1 MQRRASGEAY
11 EPHDVERRK
20 NGLWIRRWNQHDGAS
35 LPAFP
40 LTGNALMMRGIGIS
54 TEAVFTMKSNKH
66 WLAFALLLLAVSTS
80 GCISIEQEIFLQ
92 PDGSGDLLLHI
103 GLPDMPEDAKKSPG
117 GGGNPAEAMEK
128 FKREVVAKLP
138 PTVKLIN
145 AKETKRNGTQGFY
158 AVFHFQDVREV
169 QKLMVETLKESTE
182 GSPGSTGK
190 GKPPE
195 WTLKYSKQGGV
206 TNFSQ
211 LFFADVSNTKVETG
225 AKNESALPPKTA
237 ARKGRPATRRKTEPT
252 FQPPTMAPGA
262 PHTEF
267 KMEGME
273 NLESLMLTIIKF
285 RFVLHTPTPI
295 KESNADFVINN
306 GKSALW
312 DCSLAAF
319 AKEKKPIE
327 MKASF

>member
-1 MQRRASGEAY
+1 MKTNQR
-11 EPHDVERRK
+11 
-20 NGLWIRRWNQHDGAS
+20 
-35 LPAFP
+35 
-40 LTGNALMMRGIGIS
+40 
-54 TEAVFTMKSNKH
+54 
-66 WLAFALLLLAVSTS
+66 WLAFACLLLLVVGTS

-103 GLPDMPEDAKKSPG
+103 GLPDLPEDAKKSPA
-117 GGGNPAEAMEK
+117 GGNPAEAMDK

-138 PTVKLIN
+138 PTIKLVS

-169 QKLMVETLKESTE
+169 QKLMAEILKESTE
-182 GSPGSTGK
+182 GTPGTTAK

-211 LFFADVSNTKVETG
+211 MFFADVKTESG
-225 AKNESALPPKTA
+225 AKAEVTTSKPKPA
-237 ARKGRPATRRKTEPT
+237 ARSGKRTPARGAKPPAPT
-252 FQPPTMAPGA
+252 TASGNA
-262 PHTEF
+262 EF

-273 NLESLMLTIIKF
+273 NLESLILTVIKF

-295 KESNADFVINN
+295 KDSNADFVINN

-319 AKEKKPIE
+319 AKDKKPIE